1 MIIRR
6 FITKAL
12 LLTALALPAVS
23 IQSCSEDAPSYTL
36 STADLVSSWLWQTS
50 EGDISEIFNVKIN
63 RVSDT
68 KIEIVNFNN
77 ADGEVMEV
85 SVSEKQLT
93 FAGELVEGA
102 MIVSNGTGIIKDGAE
117 TITLEYDLNSDG
129 ELMHVKAELKKGQ
142 IAKKAIAQ

>member
-12 LLTALALPAVS
+12 LLATLAMPAVF
-23 IQSCSEDAPSYTL
+23 IPSCSEDAPSYTL
-36 STADLVSSWLWQTS
+36 STADLVSSWVWETS
-50 EGDISEIFNVKIN
+50 EGDISDVFNVTIN

-77 ADGEVMEV
+77 ADGEIMEV
-85 SVSEKQLT
+85 SVSEKNLT
-93 FAGELVEGA
+93 FSGELIDGA
-102 MIVSNGTGIIKDGAE
+102 MVVSNGTGIIKDGAE

-129 ELMHVKAELKKGQ
+129 EQMHVKAELKKGQ
-142 IAKKAIAQ
+142 LSKKAIVQ